1 MAPSSGR
8 HRVARTT
15 LWRIRGSAG
24 VSHHVA
30 TPSSVNGTLRGA
42 GTDCDPS
49 GRLVPRL
56 TIRPSLLILAALDH
70 DPGGVPGDLLIGT
83 QRQSPL
89 NRRRP
94 TWLLQLLDV
103 HPSSHRRWHTIN

>member
-1 MAPSSGR
+1 MPLSGR
-8 HRVARTT
+8 HRVARPT

-24 VSHHVA
+24 ASHHVA
-30 TPSSVNGTLRGA
+30 TPSGVNGTLRGA
-42 GTDCDPS
+42 GTAGDPS

-56 TIRPSLLILAALDH
+56 IIRPSLLTLAVLDH
-70 DPGGVPGDLLIGT
+70 DPGGVPGDLPFGT
-83 QRQSPL
+83 QRQPPL

-103 HPSSHRRWHTIN
+103 HRSSRRR